1 MPVCSSYSASRYVPD
16 NAIADLE
23 PGEKKV
29 NARQVAATH
38 REQYHDTPEEELQE
52 YVEEL
57 KSSKQDKTHGCRVT
71 ARSKVMD
78 IHHTFEELKVIVSTL
93 HLPLSVALR
102 TDGNNSLRVWMP
114 GLASELWSF
123 WLGHPPSTTRLLCST
138 QLMWPQLHSFQRCI
152 W

>member
-1 MPVCSSYSASRYVPD
+1 MQVCNSYLASRYVPD

-38 REQYHDTPEEELQE
+38 REQYHNTPEEELQE

-57 KSSKQDKTHGCRVT
+57 KSSKQDKTHGRRIT

-93 HLPLSVALR
+93 QLPLSVALC
-102 TDGNNSLRVWMP
+102 TDGNNSLQVWM
-114 GLASELWSF
+114 LESVSERWSF
-123 WLGHPPSTTRLLCST
+123 WLGRLPSTTRLLCSM
-138 QLMWPQLHSFQRCI
+138 QLMQPQLRSFQRCT

>member
-1 MPVCSSYSASRYVPD
+1 MLVCSSYSASRYVPD
-16 NAIADLE
+16 NANADLE

-29 NARQVAATH
+29 NAQQVAATH
-38 REQYHDTPEEELQE
+38 REQYHKTPEEELQE

-57 KSSKQDKTHGCRVT
+57 KSSKQDKTHGRRVT

-93 HLPLSVALR
+93 QLPLSVALR
-102 TDGNNSLRVWMP
+102 TNGNNSLQVWMP
-114 GLASELWSF
+114 GLASEQWFF
-123 WLGHPPSTTRLLCST
+123 WLGHLPSTTRLRCSM
-138 QLMWPQLHSFQRCI
+138 QLMWPQLHSFRRCT